1 MSGEIELAEKFLAHY
16 ASQYYDP
23 VKAHEYYLRTRQ
35 LSGRQSAKGM
45 SDQQKEAWSYTKN
58 QISEAR
64 KAALQNA
71 AQAEKEFLQKA
82 RADATAKAQEIS
94 AKLKEVI
101 DSLLNRD
108 SGETAA
114 AQKQLAAEQKAK
126 SDQIRE
132 KADQQISAL
141 PPIPDGVSA
150 GVRARLTAQ
159 RQIQINRIRG
169 DAASQ
174 LREVDAETADKSQ
187 KISADAQAK
196 RESLSAE
203 ATAQRE
209 AIRTQ
214 LQATVEKARADYD
227 KQKQAL
233 TDQYEATTQR
243 EYDAIRANLPSA
255 PARKKKGSGKK
266 KAEDKTPSSKPGV
279 KTMSLQEAAVET
291 LRRQRT
297 S

>member
-1 MSGEIELAEKFLAHY
+1 MIR
-16 ASQYYDP
+16 
-23 VKAHEYYLRTRQ
+23 LRHTSITFALDSYRV
-35 LSGRQSAKGM
+35 GRTKGM
-45 SDQQKEAWSYTKN
+45 SDQQREAWSYTKN

-108 SGETAA
+108 SGE
-114 AQKQLAAEQKAK
+114 QQRHRNKLAAEQKAK

-174 LREVDAETADKSQ
+174 LAAGGCGNRGQ
-187 KISADAQAK
+187 
-196 RESLSAE
+196 ES
-203 ATAQRE
+203 
-209 AIRTQ
+209 
-214 LQATVEKARADYD
+214 
-227 KQKQAL
+227 
-233 TDQYEATTQR
+233 
-243 EYDAIRANLPSA
+243 
-255 PARKKKGSGKK
+255 
-266 KAEDKTPSSKPGV
+266 EDLG
-279 KTMSLQEAAVET
+279 
-291 LRRQRT
+291 
-297 S
+297 